1 MGVTNLDEFERE
13 LDQVFKVTVQE
24 FTKKAVALV
33 VKDAYRVIT
42 RDSRTVGFE
51 FGSPVLSG
59 QYYTNHNISLNTIDQ
74 SVRLVDKSSRVEGD
88 DSPLSPLPLQNAD
101 EIMKQWKPGDT
112 VFIANSVDYSGLI
125 EGTDGSP
132 PISRFKAPEGVYRVA
147 AEFIKLKFQRV
158 TVVEGGFVG
167 G

>member
-1 MGVTNLDEFERE
+1 MGVKNLDKFGRE
-13 LDQVFKVTVQE
+13 LDQVFKVTVTE
-24 FTKKAVALV
+24 FSKKAVAMV

-74 SVRLVDKSSRVEGD
+74 SVRLIEKD
-88 DSPLSPLPLQNAD
+88 DNPLPPLSLQNAS
-101 EIMKQWKPGDT
+101 EIMKQWKSGDT

-125 EGTDGSP
+125 EGTDGEA

-147 AEFIKLKFQRV
+147 AEFIKLKFKNI
-158 TVVEGGFVG
+158 TVVEGGFVSG
-167 G
+167 